1 VIACSGQKSTP
12 IFINVSLFTSHF
24 ITFSVS
30 HHFLQSITGRET
42 DAMDDKGLPETLPGF
57 DQPLA
62 LLRACH
68 TKILAH
74 CDLLEQLVA
83 ILGNAGK
90 EEETRGAARQVMTYF
105 STSARLHHQD
115 EEIDLFPLLTR
126 QSLKMADLVHGLKQE
141 HRELDVLW
149 ETLAADLKRL
159 PDVTDHAALA
169 ARVHAFCELNRR
181 HARRENME
189 FLPRAESSL
198 SGRQLKDIGAAMAAR
213 RGVRHTG

>member
-1 VIACSGQKSTP
+1 
-12 IFINVSLFTSHF
+12 
-24 ITFSVS
+24 
-30 HHFLQSITGRET
+30 
-42 DAMDDKGLPETLPGF
+42 MDEKGLPETLPGF

-74 CDLLEQLVA
+74 CDLLEQLLA
-83 ILGNAGK
+83 QLGKPGK
-90 EEETRGAARQVMTYF
+90 EADNRNAARQVLTYF

-126 QSLKMADLVHGLKQE
+126 QSLKLADLVHGLKQE
-141 HRELDVLW
+141 HRELDALW
-149 ETLAADLKRL
+149 ETIAADLKRL

-169 ARVHAFCELNRR
+169 DRVNAFCELNRR
-181 HARRENME
+181 HARRENTE

-198 SGRQLKDIGAAMAAR
+198 SSRQLQDIGAAMAAR
-213 RGVRHTG
+213 RGVRYSG